1 MKSMSKGGLVP
12 CQHLHLDLCSNGMDI
27 IMATEITLKNVN
39 KYYGKNHAL
48 KDINLTIEKGMFGL
62 LGRNGAGKTTLM
74 KVLATLL
81 TPNSGEI
88 TVCDI
93 PIEMASNVRSIT
105 GYLPQDFSM
114 YGNMKVYEAMD
125 YIGVLSGLK
134 KQERKNK
141 IPMLLEQ
148 VNLQNNANTKVKA
161 MSGGMRR
168 RLGIAQAI
176 LHDPKVLI
184 VDEPTAGL
192 DTEERVRF
200 RNLLCEIAEE
210 RIVILSTH
218 IVGDIEA
225 TCENIAVLDE
235 GKIIYQGTVAS
246 LLELS
251 NGKIFTAEISKIELE
266 EVKQKYTVTSML
278 TMGNKINI
286 RFIEQGSKEIPFQ
299 GAVPTLPNVED
310 AYMYLMHEKRGV

>member
-1 MKSMSKGGLVP
+1 
-12 CQHLHLDLCSNGMDI
+12 
-27 IMATEITLKNVN
+27 MATEIILKNVN

-93 PIEMASNVRSIT
+93 PIEMASNIRSIT

-141 IPMLLEQ
+141 IPVLLEK

-192 DTEERVRF
+192 DPEERVRF
-200 RNLLCEIAEE
+200 RNLLCEIAED

-235 GKIIYQGTVAS
+235 GNIIYQGTVAS

-251 NGKIFTAEISKIELE
+251 NGKIFTAEISKMELE

-278 TMGNKINI
+278 TMGDKINI
-286 RFIEQGSKEIPFQ
+286 RFIKKGSREIPFP